1 MRHGLMIISQASPNA
16 FCFSSQKLNYEK
28 QFDGRIWGLSGLLY
42 TCTFM
47 LLGAHLG
54 TSFSEAFRVLLVKLV
69 FRLIFFASKRHFS
82 LKETH
87 VNDLYSSLDFDR
99 GGGFSLD
106 DVFSVLSYE

>member
-54 TSFSEAFRVLLVKLV
+54 TSFSEAFRVLLVKWLP
-69 FRLIFFASKRHFS
+69 LHLYSKRVDHS
-82 LKETH
+82 IHCIK
-87 VNDLYSSLDFDR
+87 
-99 GGGFSLD
+99 
-106 DVFSVLSYE
+106 